1 MRRTIAA
8 DRSRAVSTAPGEV
21 SVIPM
26 DTPLDNIWLAEAI
39 GAFPD
44 PSRDWRLY
52 WELISSPPIP
62 SIYRLRGPHEWA
74 GARAHFDSVKAKLFV
89 KLEDPNDSA
98 LADAMLA
105 ELGQEAV
112 RDLAA
117 RGEIGVAQRDR
128 VMRLL
133 PKRAEG
139 SVA

>member
-1 MRRTIAA
+1 
-8 DRSRAVSTAPGEV
+8 
-21 SVIPM
+21 
-26 DTPLDNIWLAEAI
+26 
-39 GAFPD
+39 
-44 PSRDWRLY
+44 
-52 WELISSPPIP
+52 
-62 SIYRLRGPHEWA
+62 
-74 GARAHFDSVKAKLFV
+74 
-89 KLEDPNDSA
+89 
-98 LADAMLA
+98 MLA